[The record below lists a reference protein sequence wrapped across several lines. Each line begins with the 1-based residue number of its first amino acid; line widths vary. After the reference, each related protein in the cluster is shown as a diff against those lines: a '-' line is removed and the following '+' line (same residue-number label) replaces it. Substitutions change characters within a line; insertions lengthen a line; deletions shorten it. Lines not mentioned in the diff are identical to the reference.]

1 MNVLFSNLL
10 ILKIILYL
18 IKNTIKITF
27 SNYEFFTK
35 VLQKN
40 TSINNT
46 TKQIIYLLNLRIIL
60 YLISHLFY
68 FC

>member
-46 TKQIIYLLNLRIIL
+46 TKFHVGFIFVNIL
-60 YLISHLFY
+60 IF
-68 FC
+68 